1 MSTMHQINMA
11 VGDGGAVHM
20 PPKEAV
26 YSDLLSLGVSARK
39 SHVEFAAQAGGDY
52 KPGSRNVMEIPISV
66 GDGQWVDFSNHYIKM
81 KIANNTT
88 AVNGD
93 ARGSM
98 YFTAHD
104 FVQRLQILGTNSE
117 LLEDVTDYNKIARLL
132 QMHQLDRD
140 DEEVQHQLGGFKP
153 LGSEPFNAANPVNAI
168 IGQTVTF
175 QLISGVLNCS
185 KYFPL
190 GMARNRSLT
199 IRIELAPAI
208 TAICSTNVGGTAT
221 GIATDKPDYSI
232 SEVSLGCDVISMS
245 DSYNMKFRSMLEQM
259 GSINIHYTTYKGYQ
273 NVISGTGGT
282 IIVPD
287 SSRSLKSIFTCFLNA
302 PAVHTDSLLLIN
314 PNITSYIYNVNSHS
328 YPSSNVTVAG
338 ADRTN
343 ADKALWTAAN
353 TSTAFALLHTALGG
367 VSSSKTLV
375 NDYDNAA
382 TKGFAIGVCTESFNR
397 SSNVLESGENL
408 SQSSNPIRLVLTT
421 GVDCTSHSFTL
432 SDRLISFDA
441 SGSLTSSG

>member
-39 SHVEFAAQAGGDY
+39 SHVEFPSQAGGQY
-52 KPGSRNVMEIPISV
+52 IPSSRNVIEIPISV

-81 KIANNTT
+81 KIVNTST
-88 AVNGD
+88 ATNGID
-93 ARGSM
+93 AKQSV
-98 YFTAHD
+98 YYTAHD
-104 FVQRLQILGTNSE
+104 FIQRLQILGTNSE
-117 LLEDVTDYNKIARLL
+117 LLEDVTDYNKLCRML
-132 QMHQLDRD
+132 QIHQLDTSD
-140 DEEVQHQLGGFKP
+140 VNTQKNLGGFKTP
-153 LGSEPFNAANPVNAI
+153 GTTPILSPQLVN
-168 IGQTVTF
+168 GQTIAF
-175 QLISGVLNCS
+175 QLVSGVLNAQ

-199 IRIELAPAI
+199 IRIEIAPA
-208 TAICSTNVGGTAT
+208 AIAIAT
-221 GIATDKPDYSI
+221 VSNDAAPAAGLATDKPNYTI
-232 SEVSLGCDVISMS
+232 EQVSLGCDVISMS

-273 NVISGTGGT
+273 TSTTDAETAGS

-287 SSRSLKSIFTCFLNA
+287 SSRSLKSIFTVFNTAGLGVNVDA
-302 PAVHTDSLLLIN
+302 LALKNPALTRF
-314 PNITSYIYNVNSHS
+314 IYNVNSHS
-328 YPSSNVTVAG
+328 YPSANLQINSVAG
-338 ADRTN
+338 QLN
-343 ADKALWTAAN
+343 TAA
-353 TSTAFALLHTALGG
+353 SFALLHTALGG
-367 VSSSKTLV
+367 ISSSKIITA
-375 NDYDNAA
+375 NYN
-382 TKGFAIGVCTESFNR
+382 TFGFAIGVCTESFNR

-408 SQSSNPIRLVLTT
+408 SQSSNPIRLNFSKTT
-421 GVDCTSHSFTL
+421 VAGGGSTTAYTFTL